1 MTDYTNSALYATS
14 PDAMAAQEMG
24 LPTRYDREEAHVPT
38 REECGEIVFQQIRH
52 LMEDG
57 HSQVLTRDH
66 LLQIASWALKSVGA
80 SPNPGHDC
88 IDLPEDFPR

>member
-1 MTDYTNSALYATS
+1 MTNYTNSALYATS

-38 REECGEIVFQQIRH
+38 REECGEIVFQQIRN

-57 HSQVLTRDH
+57 HSQVLTREH
-66 LLQIASWALKSVGA
+66 AAEIAKYAIKLLS
-80 SPNPGHDC
+80 
-88 IDLPEDFPR
+88 